1 MIENKKTE
9 YENTIIVGVVNRD
22 QNEAVVK
29 DYLDELSFLSE
40 TAGEVVKKD
49 LYRNLKVLTQ
59 KHL

>member
-1 MIENKKTE
+1 LIENKKTE
-9 YENTIIVGVVNRD
+9 YENTIIIGVVNRD

-40 TAGEVVKKD
+40 TAGGVVKKD
-49 LYRNLKVLTQ
+49 LYRNLIVQTQ